1 MLYIQSRQNQIQFQL
16 EHVTI
21 IECVYI
27 RIEITHFQTK
37 KKEKENYALS
47 EFNLLSTCPQIIVL
61 RGTDVSLPR
70 VKMRPHSIH
79 DQLLKASEVLAGFF
93 SRTQSDERAEIKW
106 PLARKCRPRTGYA
119 GKYKRQNCSH
129 KD

>member
-16 EHVTI
+16 EHVTN

-27 RIEITHFQTK
+27 RIEIPHFQTK

-61 RGTDVSLPR
+61 RGTDVSFPR

-79 DQLLKASEVLAGFF
+79 DQLLKHQKCWLDFF
-93 SRTQSDERAEIKW
+93 PGLSLMKELK
-106 PLARKCRPRTGYA
+106 LNG
-119 GKYKRQNCSH
+119 H
-129 KD
+129 